1 MRKRHPNDNPNLLS
15 VNELAG
21 GLFHLLP
28 HSIYKP
34 SIEMK
39 NKKEP
44 LS

>member
-1 MRKRHPNDNPNLLS
+1 MKLS
-15 VNELAG
+15 PLMSWKTHK
-21 GLFHLLP
+21 FHLLS
-28 HSIYKP
+28 HSTYKP

>member
-1 MRKRHPNDNPNLLS
+1 MIWQAD
-15 VNELAG
+15 
-21 GLFHLLP
+21 FFTYYP

-44 LS
+44 FS